1 MESPYPT
8 YVINNVHFLP
18 KLFLQRNGFK
28 LSERTQAR
36 PTVSKDEIG
45 FIFAG
50 SHDGVVDFV
59 LANRVTAGAFSD
71 HDYAML
77 DEKKKS
83 NIAVLVQTELL
94 PRHLLS
100 VRTSLAPEV
109 ADGLQTILL
118 SMHED
123 AEGRKTLYNTDE
135 TTKFDP
141 LPGGEVVMRRRLLET
156 FYSR

>member
-1 MESPYPT
+1 MCFITHVHTFCQENSLPLLTNRRSTTAVNVTPT
-8 YVINNVHFLP
+8 KN
-18 KLFLQRNGFK
+18 Q
-28 LSERTQAR
+28 
-36 PTVSKDEIG
+36 
-45 FIFAG
+45 
-50 SHDGVVDFV
+50 
-59 LANRVTAGAFSD
+59 
-71 HDYAML
+71 
-77 DEKKKS
+77 

-141 LPGGEVVMRRRLLET
+141 LPGGESVMRRRLLET